1 MQVSMRAREFARNM
15 HGTQEGDPI
24 KAVAAVETGLNAP
37 NTTLPLQL
45 GADSVDAIRQHSVAL
60 LKDLSIWEGLGRA
73 TAIG

>member
-1 MQVSMRAREFARNM
+1 M
-15 HGTQEGDPI
+15 

-37 NTTLPLQL
+37 NTTLRLQL
-45 GADSVDAIRQHSVAL
+45 GADSVDAIRQHSEAL